1 MKQSTLLRI
10 VTLLLALLLALPL
23 VACGNDTPDQ
33 PQQPDQPSE
42 PDTPDTPADPE
53 TPVVPAETAESVL
66 KAIPKQN
73 FEDGFEFLVAA
84 SASYEN
90 VIFVEQFTNDDD
102 IDGNIVH
109 DALFERDKMIEE
121 YFGIDIYYDDM
132 LDSAMFGKIGN
143 TVRSGDDIYSLV
155 LGALSAT
162 ALPMFTNDL
171 LWDMNSVESI
181 DLTKPWWNKN
191 SVESF
196 TMNDQI
202 YMATGAITNRV
213 VFAPYGM
220 LVNFRLRE
228 AAGLPDPYE
237 MVRNNTWTLENFDAM
252 IIGTASQL
260 NGDDLWDV
268 NDFYGL
274 APSQDSETA
283 WFFAAGGRMVEKTPD
298 GELKVVYEEAD
309 NYNLLSWITD
319 MYQGDDVMRYEGLY
333 DSNTAF
339 KESRAIFHSTA
350 LGDISKLA
358 DMEDQYGFLPMPK
371 LDEAQEEY
379 CSNTNRYINTMALL
393 PSSVQ
398 DPEMMGAVIE
408 ALAAVSQFT
417 SLDKQ
422 YDTVL
427 LNRKAVDE
435 QSKEN
440 LKTIVES
447 SFYDMGYVLDPAEV
461 SKSILNAIRDDKE
474 LGPIFA
480 SLRDPVNAALEEYA
494 EKFQD

>member
-1 MKQSTLLRI
+1 MKNATRMRVL
-10 VTLLLALLLALPL
+10 VLLLAMLLVLPL
-23 VACGNDTPDQ
+23 VACGNDTPDT
-33 PQQPDQPSE
+33 PDMPGDPS
-42 PDTPDTPADPE
+42 TPDTPTDPE
-53 TPVVPAETAESVL
+53 PPVQEETATSVL
-66 KAIPKQN
+66 NAIPKQD
-73 FEDGFEFLVAA
+73 FESNFEFLVAA
-84 SASYEN
+84 ASSYEN

-132 LDSAMFGKIGN
+132 LDSAMYGKIGN

-155 LGALSAT
+155 LGTTNNALT
-162 ALPMFTNDL
+162 MFNNDL
-171 LWDMNSVESI
+171 LWDLSTVDAI
-181 DLTKPWWNKN
+181 DLSRTWWNKN
-191 SVESF
+191 SVDAF
-196 TMNDQI
+196 TINDQI

-237 MVRNNTWTLENFDAM
+237 MVLDNTWTFENFEAM
-252 IIGTASQL
+252 IIGTSYQL
-260 NGDDLWDV
+260 DGNDTWEV
-268 NDFYGL
+268 TDFYGL

-283 WFFAAGGRMVEKTPD
+283 WFFAAGGHMVEKGPN
-298 GELKVVYEEAD
+298 GELWAVYEEEE
-309 NYNLLSWITD
+309 NYNLFSMVTD
-319 MYQGDDVMRYEGLY
+319 MYEGDDVMKYVSLY

-379 CSNTNRYINTMALL
+379 YSNTNRYINTFALL
-393 PSSVQ
+393 PASVQ
-398 DPEMMGAVIE
+398 EPEKMGAVIE

-427 LNRKAVDE
+427 LNRKAVDA

-440 LKTIVES
+440 LKIIVES
-447 SFYDMGYVLDPAEV
+447 SCYDLGYVLDPEGIM
-461 SKSILNAIRDDKE
+461 STIRTAIFKNQE
-474 LGPIFA
+474 LGSIFA
-480 SLRDPVNAALEEYA
+480 SLRDPVEAALEEFA
-494 EKFQD
+494 DKFAN

>member
-1 MKQSTLLRI
+1 MKHTTLLRV
-10 VTLLLALLLALPL
+10 VTLILALLLALPL

-33 PQQPDQPSE
+33 PNTPDQPSD
-42 PDTPDTPADPE
+42 PSNPSTPTDPE
-53 TPVVPAETAESVL
+53 QPTEPVQTAESVL
-66 KAIPKQN
+66 NAIPKKA

-90 VIFVEQFTNDDD
+90 TIFVEQFTNDDD
-102 IDGNIVH
+102 IDGNTVH
-109 DALFERDKMIEE
+109 DALFARDKMIEE

-132 LDSAMFGKIGN
+132 LDSAMYGKIGN
-143 TVRSGDDIYSLV
+143 TIRSGDDIYSLV
-155 LGALSAT
+155 LGTTGMALNM
-162 ALPMFTNDL
+162 LYNDL
-171 LWDMNSVESI
+171 LWDLNTVETI
-181 DLTKPWWNKN
+181 DLSQKWWNKN
-191 SVESF
+191 SVDA
-196 TMNDQI
+196 MMLNDKI
-202 YMATGAITNRV
+202 FMATGAITNRV

-237 MVRNNTWTLENFDAM
+237 MVLDNTWTFENFEAM
-252 IIGTASQL
+252 IIGTSSQL
-260 NGDDLWDV
+260 NGDDKWDV

-274 APSQDSETA
+274 APAQDSETA
-283 WFFAAGGRMVEKTPD
+283 WFFAAGGRMVEKSPE
-298 GELKVVYEEAD
+298 GELWAVYEEKD
-309 NYNLLSWITD
+309 NYDLFSMVTD
-319 MYQGDDVMRYEGLY
+319 MYEGDDVLHYVALY

-339 KESRAIFHSTA
+339 KEGRAIFHSTA

-358 DMEDQYGFLPMPK
+358 DMDDQYGFLPMPK

-379 CSNTNRYINTMALL
+379 YSNTNRYINTFALL
-393 PSSVQ
+393 PASVQ
-398 DPEMMGAVIE
+398 DPETMGAVIE

-427 LNRKAVDE
+427 LNRKAVDA

-447 SFYDMGYVLDPAEV
+447 SCYDLGYVLDPE
-461 SKSILNAIRDDKE
+461 SIMSSIRSAIFQNTE
-474 LGPIFA
+474 LGSIFA
-480 SLRDPVNAALEEYA
+480 SLRDPVKAKLEEYA